1 MKDRK
6 YSFVQLGK
14 PSDLWGIFAF
24 SLQLQEVSINAD
36 VDLPKDNL
44 CTITALL
51 AWLIVLSLLK
61 TSPAQR
67 NSYLFEN
74 RGLSP

>member
-1 MKDRK
+1 MKDRR
-6 YSFVQLGK
+6 YSFVQVGM
-14 PSDLWGIFAF
+14 PSDLWGVFAF
-24 SLQLQEVSINAD
+24 SLQSQEVSINAD

-51 AWLIVLSLLK
+51 AWLLVLSLLE

-67 NSYLFEN
+67 NAYLFEAW
-74 RGLSP
+74 GLSP